1 MAGLQKA
8 GANVDGERELDR
20 EAELAV
26 QSRPEQRAWS
36 WIKSGLASV
45 LRAVDTV
52 TVSIP
57 GLLRVTFRPER
68 DATEESR
75 RPRRDARRAARP
87 GA

>member
-8 GANVDGERELDR
+8 GANRVDGDR
-20 EAELAV
+20 ELAV

-36 WIKSGLASV
+36 WIKSGLASA